1 MVSRIDKVVH
11 IITGLNDGGAEAV
24 LFRLCTADSI
34 SRHHVIS
41 LMDGGKY
48 GPLLEAA
55 GVPVTCLGMPQ
66 GRVNFSGLLKLWRF
80 LSSEQPRVVQT
91 WMYHSDLVGGVVARL
106 AGVKSV
112 FWGIR
117 HSNLERGEA
126 KSSTILI
133 AHVCA
138 RLSGWIP
145 KRIICCAE
153 RAKTV
158 HQALGYKADRLL
170 VVPNGYDLQ
179 RFSPNASARTKLRL
193 EWGLDDKMPLL
204 GMVGRF
210 DPLKDHE
217 NLLRALS
224 LLKSKGLD
232 FRCVLVGRGMDEH
245 NQKLNAWIELYELE
259 EEILLLGQRTDI
271 PAVMCA
277 LDIHVLSS
285 CGEAFPNVVAEA
297 MACGTPCITTDV
309 GDASLIVG
317 DTGWVVPPM
326 DDIQLKNAL
335 VSALQEYKEPP
346 LWIRR
351 SHFSRER
358 VENNFSLN
366 KMVAAYHAAWSLS

>member
-1 MVSRIDKVVH
+1 MVSRIDNVVH

-24 LFRLCTADSI
+24 LFRLCTADPIFS
-34 SRHHVIS
+34 HHVIS

-55 GVPVTCLGMPQ
+55 GVPVTCLGMPP
-66 GRVNFSGLLKLWRF
+66 GRVSFSGLLKLWRF

-91 WMYHSDLVGGVVARL
+91 WMYHSDLIGGIVARL
-106 AGVKSV
+106 AGVKSI
-112 FWGIR
+112 FWGVR
-117 HSNLERGEA
+117 HSNLKRGEA

-133 AHVCA
+133 ARVCA

-153 RAKTV
+153 RARTV

-179 RFSPNASARTKLRL
+179 RFSPNVSARTKLRS
-193 EWGLDDKMPLL
+193 EWGIDDEMPLL

-224 LLKSKGLD
+224 ILKSEGLD

-245 NQKLNAWIELYELE
+245 NQKLKNWIKLYELQE
-259 EEILLLGQRTDI
+259 KILLLGQRTDV

-277 LDIHVLSS
+277 LDVHVLSS

-317 DTGWVVPPM
+317 DTGWVVSPM
-326 DDIQLKNAL
+326 NEIQLKNAL
-335 VSALQEYKEPP
+335 VSALQEHKERH
-346 LWIRR
+346 LWSRR
-351 SHFSRER
+351 SHSVRER
-358 VENNFSLN
+358 VEKNFSLN
-366 KMVAAYHAAWSLS
+366 KMIAAYHDVWGLG

>member
-1 MVSRIDKVVH
+1 LVSRIDKVVH
-11 IITGLNDGGAEAV
+11 IITGLSDGGAEGV
-24 LFRLCTADSI
+24 LFRLCTADPI
-34 SRHHVIS
+34 SNHHVIS
-41 LMDGGKY
+41 LTDGGKY

-66 GRVNFSGLLKLWRF
+66 GRVSFSGLLKLWRF

-91 WMYHSDLVGGVVARL
+91 WMYHSDFVGGIVARL
-106 AGVKSV
+106 AGVKSI
-112 FWGIR
+112 FWGVR

-126 KSSTILI
+126 KILTILI
-133 AHVCA
+133 ARVCA

-153 RAKTV
+153 RARTV
-158 HQALGYKADRLL
+158 HQALGYKADKLL

-179 RFSPNASARTKLRL
+179 RFSPNVSARSKLRS
-193 EWGLDDKMPLL
+193 EWRIDNEMPLL

-210 DPLKDHE
+210 HPLKDHE

-224 LLKSKGLD
+224 ILKSKGLD

-245 NQKLNAWIELYELE
+245 NQKLKAWIKLYELQE
-259 EEILLLGQRTDI
+259 RILLLGQRTDI

-277 LDIHVLSS
+277 LDAHVLSS

-309 GDASLIVG
+309 GDASFIVG
-317 DTGWVVPPM
+317 ATGWVVSPR
-326 DDIQLKNAL
+326 DEIQLQNAL
-335 VSALQEYKEPP
+335 VSALQEHKERH
-346 LWIRR
+346 LWLRR
-351 SHFSRER
+351 SHSARER
-358 VENNFSLN
+358 VEKKFNLN
-366 KMVAAYHAAWSLS
+366 KMIAVYHAVWGLG